1 MPAPHFT
8 PKLFSFLR
16 ELAAHNDRGWFTA
29 NKDRYERDVRGPA
42 LRFIS
47 DFARPLSKISPKLMA
62 DPRPVGGSMFR
73 IHRDTRFSRD
83 KSPYKNHVGLHFF
96 HQASKKAAA
105 SVPGFYLHL
114 APGQSFAAAGIWHPD
129 STSLGRLREAIA
141 KRSPEWT
148 ALKRSKLPIE
158 GGSLKRPP
166 RGFAPDHPFI
176 EDLKRTDFVTSVRL
190 DDDRICKAGFL
201 NDFAATRRK
210 MAPLAR
216 FASRALALPW

>member
-8 PKLFSFLR
+8 PRLFSFLR
-16 ELAAHNDRGWFTA
+16 ELAANNDREWFAA
-29 NKDRYERDVRGPA
+29 NKERYERDVRGPA
-42 LRFIS
+42 LRFVA
-47 DFARPLSKISPKLMA
+47 DFGQRLSKFAPKLVA

-83 KSPYKNHVGLHFF
+83 KSPYKDHVGLHFF
-96 HQASKKAAA
+96 HESSKKAP

-114 APGQSFAAAGIWHPD
+114 APGESFAASGIWHPD
-129 STSLGRLREAIA
+129 PASLARLREAIA
-141 KRSPEWT
+141 ARSPEWM
-148 ALKRSKLPIE
+148 AVKRSKLAIE

-166 RGFAPDHPFI
+166 RGFAPDHPLI

-190 DDDRICKAGFL
+190 DDRDVCKPAFI
-201 NDFAATRRK
+201 NDFAAACRK
-210 MAPLAR
+210 MTPLAR